1 VGTVTEP
8 IQLKTVVHHS
18 LANRPILEFLCTRFR
33 YLPRET
39 WIKRLATG
47 RILLNGRVPTADEV
61 VHRGD
66 VVEYTID
73 VIEPKVD
80 FSYEVLHSDDDI
92 LVVSKSGNIP
102 VHASGRYIRN
112 TLIARLRND
121 TDQKVALAH
130 RIDRETSG
138 IVVLTRNRRAAR
150 ALGDAFARGLVDK
163 TYVGVV
169 RGDPAWTALQI
180 DTPLGRIGKLHPVP
194 RSVVD
199 RKTGKSAVTR
209 VAVVE
214 RFGPATLVE
223 ARPLTGRTHQIRAHL
238 ESVGHPIVGDKI
250 YGVPAALLRE
260 ITEHPSSVRSRAHLA
275 LPRHA
280 LHHARV
286 AFPRPGTG
294 ARIAIECPLPS
305 DIRAFI
311 DRAAR

>member
-1 VGTVTEP
+1 MGTVADP

-18 LANRPILEFLCTRFR
+18 LADRPILEFLCTRFR
-33 YLPRET
+33 YLSREI
-39 WIKRLATG
+39 WIKRLVTG
-47 RILLNGRVPTADEV
+47 KILLNGRVPPADEIV
-61 VHRGD
+61 RRGD
-66 VVEYTID
+66 VVQYTVD
-73 VIEPKVD
+73 MVEPEVD

-92 LVVSKSGNIP
+92 LIVSKSGNIP

-121 TDQKVALAH
+121 IDPELALAH

-150 ALGDAFARGLVDK
+150 ALGDSFARGLVDK
-163 TYVGVV
+163 TYLGVV
-169 RGDPAWTALQI
+169 RGDPTWAALQI

-214 RFGPATLVE
+214 RLGRATLVE

-238 ESVGHPIVGDKI
+238 ESVGHPIVGDKV
-250 YGVPAALLRE
+250 YGVPASLLLE
-260 ITEHPSSVRSRAHLA
+260 IREHPDSPRSRAHLL

-286 AFPRPGTG
+286 AFPHPGTG